1 MKKILVGVAIAVFL
15 LSLFSCYST
24 SHTPSKKKLNWL
36 SYSKGVKKAKKEKIP
51 TLVFFNADWCYWC
64 RKMMRE
70 FNKDKRIL
78 NYLDKNFSL
87 ILVNVD
93 EERNLVIKY
102 KVVGVPT
109 LWFLEPDGKKISPL
123 NEYPEA
129 DNFLDILKYVKEEH
143 YKNITFQEY
152 IKNIKEK

>member
-1 MKKILVGVAIAVFL
+1 MKKNLAGVIIVASL

-24 SHTPSKKKLNWL
+24 SRTPTKKELNWL
-36 SYSKGVKKAKKEKIP
+36 SYSEGVEKAKKEKMP

-64 RKMMRE
+64 RKMIRE
-70 FNKDKRIL
+70 FNKDKRIM

-87 ILVNVD
+87 ILVDVD

-109 LWFLEPDGKKISPL
+109 LWFLKPDGEKISPL
-123 NEYPEA
+123 NEYPGE

-143 YKNITFQEY
+143 YKKLTFQEY
-152 IKNIKEK
+152 KRKIKK